1 MILIVVIYV
10 VQLFYLGELGYSLIK
25 SLRGRTS
32 GRKLKRT
39 IFKFGIIQLICGT
52 SLTVITIL
60 ACMCNIPV
68 NNHFIKIRLM
78 YKFCLNRGK
87 LY

>member
-1 MILIVVIYV
+1 MYFN
-10 VQLFYLGELGYSLIK
+10 LFFYKYDSGELGYNLIK

-60 ACMCNIPV
+60 ACM
-68 NNHFIKIRLM
+68 
-78 YKFCLNRGK
+78 
-87 LY
+87 